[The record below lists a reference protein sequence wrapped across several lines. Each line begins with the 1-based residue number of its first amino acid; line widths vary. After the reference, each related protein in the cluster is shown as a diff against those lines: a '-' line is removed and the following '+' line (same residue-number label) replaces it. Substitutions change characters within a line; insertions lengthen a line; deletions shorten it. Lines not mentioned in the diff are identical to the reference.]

1 MLRDRMAI
9 FHLKAAIISASTGG
23 SAVRAAAYR
32 HAVRMVSHAFT
43 ETTSFTH
50 KAQAMVHAEVALP
63 EDAPEWAENA
73 FGHAAFADALRLV
86 RADVQAQGS
95 DMSEAA
101 MQRAAMARVSERLWN
116 AVEHGEIRLNRIP
129 TRARYAR
136 SLTVALPRE
145 LDQAAQ
151 IALMQGYVRASLSDR
166 GMVADWV
173 IHDKS
178 DGNPHAHIMLTT
190 RDLGSAD
197 WGRKRHD
204 WNARDVLSDLRSDWA
219 QHANLA
225 LERAGFNE
233 RIDHRSNHARGIYL
247 APDSYNPH
255 VADHARRQGE
265 TAREA
270 LRCSDVA
277 DANALYLQHHPEHIL
292 VVVQAQRAVFTRG
305 DIVAAFEDRL
315 MLTETELAGLVGE
328 AMGSGGAVRLVQN
341 SPDGQAQYVTTTRAS
356 EMQHLEILARA
367 MAIAGPAAG
376 SGPVAGSG
384 PTAPGIGLLAGSG
397 LTPDQRV
404 AAEAMLSPAP
414 LTLVKGYAGTGKTF
428 TLGEVARVWQ
438 ARGYEVLGGAASGKA
453 TQELGGLQ
461 GVRTASLAAWDAR
474 WSRGEAP
481 ERGRFVFIMDE
492 AGMVGAGQ
500 WARIAGV
507 VSKMGGKLIA
517 VGDPEQLQPVSD
529 LPGWAAV
536 ERGVSQATAG
546 APVAALSSVRRQ
558 RSMADR
564 MATEALARG
573 GAEIA
578 PAIRHY
584 IDKGALRL
592 ERGVLNDPVSAL
604 AAAYYKTGPGTAAT
618 GADCARIALAYTN
631 REVWALND
639 AIRAQALARGE
650 IDQAGIRDYGTITR
664 IDRTTPTHE
673 RIAVPL
679 ALGPGDRVMLTRPH
693 RGLDLPRSAFG
704 TVVDTRAGGI
714 DLLVDG
720 SPGAVT
726 LDLATFRDLDYG
738 YAATIHKSQGVTVD
752 HTLVLGHGRMNRH
765 AIYVALTR
773 HRDSVTVFGRAGH
786 LSCPAD
792 LITLAHAPGH
802 LSIDIEDGPHAAGPA
817 RSMVASA
824 AMLGLGAR
832 GDWLGSGVSVETGAA
847 CGGVSFLDDASLMA
861 VAERVSGLLASDY
874 IQGDPVWKSGHDG
887 AAAGRVQYAQDP
899 TRVIDDLI
907 RQRSVFRAD
916 DVAGVLS
923 RLVAEPET
931 FLRLFREAMS
941 HRDLVVLAEDGGDGL
956 GRVYSTGA
964 QVRGELAAVDLGTRL
979 ALGAAPEYAPALA
992 MTSGDA
998 VDLNAGQRVALA
1010 HGCEPGRLRLIR
1022 GEAGTG
1028 KTLVAAR
1035 LAAVYRRADWQVV
1048 GLTPTGA
1055 GLDALRDAGLP
1066 GGRTL
1071 RQFTR
1076 DRGSG
1081 RLRLDPG
1088 TVVVLDDAGR
1098 LGGREAGELLADIE
1112 ASGAKLI
1119 ALMDGGL
1126 QGPLEAGPVLRA
1138 VETRVGSARL
1148 EDMHWRTAERA
1159 EALRLVAAGDARG
1172 VEMLRET
1179 GVIHA
1184 DGTLRGA
1191 AAAVALRYLADGQAD
1206 KIALAWSRAEA
1217 DLLTRAIRA
1226 GLDELHA
1233 FRAGFEPETGGAFAG
1248 LKPGDRIRF
1257 IASAR
1262 WQKDRPGR
1270 HAPPRIR
1277 AGETAELVGRDGG
1290 RLRLRIE
1297 GRSPQT
1303 GRMDVRDVVYA
1314 PNSELPDW
1322 RFAFAGTIH
1331 GEMGRARDSVHVL
1344 AAPGLNLHLLDL
1356 TVTVPCAAARVG
1368 EVMGRIL
1375 RRTASA
1381 PSVIDYGFDASLGAR
1396 EALRG
1401 QVYQEAAGTGR
1412 TGMVRAVARLR
1423 DLAGLAGDPGAAAR
1437 VLPRG
1442 LEGAVLA
1449 EVIGAAILH
1458 DGAAPEGEDR
1468 LAVERVVRDMSD
1480 PRAWRRVLRR
1490 VPSTLP
1496 GAADDLA
1503 AAVAGRDGA
1512 GRLLTPARI
1521 LARGALTAQ
1530 AMGEDRVAALFERGL
1545 GLYGKRAGAAR
1556 LLGQPEDL
1564 VAPQRDRQTEAAW
1577 PDPESRPE
1585 RRLRPE
1591 RGRSAVIGPPR
1602 GQPRQRWRLDIGRL
1616 LGDVPRADTI
1626 MAEQVLEGLAGMF
1639 GLGPRAGRSRRSGR
1653 HAALR
1658 YAAWQ
1663 AAERSGA
1670 GGHATG
1676 AGDDRHATPPEQVPE
1691 ANRVVAPR
1699 RAPVSG
1705 PELHAGPADAE
1716 ADLASPVS
1724 DYTDGEWQKFLRER
1738 QADIDEYVKEKM
1750 AEVKMA
1756 PEYAGV
1762 ALQMACAL
1770 TDRIPAASKVH
1781 QLPLPADIARM
1792 LARADTCSD
1801 LPQEKVNTIARGI
1814 AEDRAAFESKIA
1826 FARELVAG
1834 DQQIGT
1840 HRANPDPFYENLF
1853 VAQLRK
1859 DSGYGRPDRQHPMR
1873 LNSDALQERYTD
1885 EVDMRVTDDLVS
1897 GLAMPTKE
1905 EHLVARLSLLPDRS
1919 EDEANIAT
1927 ALNEALRWGRPM
1939 EGAKLQHERA
1949 AVLQG
1954 LGSAGDIDEWDAEN
1968 LLARLYRSHT
1978 YREIRALADP
1988 ERDLPGTMLPID
2000 DAARGAAAHGYA
2012 KSAQVA
2018 NDILSGFV
2026 WRPHMQQHGLEIT
2039 ESPSMSDGLG
2049 MWM

>member
-1 MLRDRMAI
+1 M
-9 FHLKAAIISASTGG
+9 
-23 SAVRAAAYR
+23 
-32 HAVRMVSHAFT
+32 
-43 ETTSFTH
+43 
-50 KAQAMVHAEVALP
+50 
-63 EDAPEWAENA
+63 
-73 FGHAAFADALRLV
+73 
-86 RADVQAQGS
+86 
-95 DMSEAA
+95 
-101 MQRAAMARVSERLWN
+101 
-116 AVEHGEIRLNRIP
+116 
-129 TRARYAR
+129 
-136 SLTVALPRE
+136 
-145 LDQAAQ
+145 
-151 IALMQGYVRASLSDR
+151 
-166 GMVADWV
+166 
-173 IHDKS
+173 
-178 DGNPHAHIMLTT
+178 
-190 RDLGSAD
+190 
-197 WGRKRHD
+197 
-204 WNARDVLSDLRSDWA
+204 
-219 QHANLA
+219 
-225 LERAGFNE
+225 
-233 RIDHRSNHARGIYL
+233 
-247 APDSYNPH
+247 
-255 VADHARRQGE
+255 ADHARRQGE

-270 LRCSDVA
+270 HRCSDVA
-277 DANALYLQHHPEHIL
+277 DANALYLQQHPTHIL

-305 DIVAAFEDRL
+305 DIKAGFQDRL
-315 MLTETELAGLVGE
+315 MLTETELAGLVAE
-328 AMGSGGAVRLVQN
+328 AMGSGAAVRLVQN
-341 SPDGQAQYVTTTRAS
+341 SPDGQAQYVTTARAA
-356 EMQHLEILARA
+356 EMQRLEILARA
-367 MAIAGPAAG
+367 MAIPGPAAAI
-376 SGPVAGSG
+376 GPVAGSG

-397 LTPDQRV
+397 LTPDQRL

-438 ARGYEVLGGAASGKA
+438 ARGFEVLGGAASGKA

-461 GVRTASLAAWDAR
+461 GMRTASLAAWDAR
-474 WSRGEAP
+474 WSRGERP
-481 ERGRFVFIMDE
+481 KRDRFVFIMDE

-507 VSKMGGKLIA
+507 VKAMGGKLIA

-536 ERGVSQATAG
+536 ERGVSQATRG

-592 ERGVLNDPVSAL
+592 DSGVLNDPVSAL
-604 AAAYYKTGPGTAAT
+604 AAAYYKTGPGKAGD
-618 GADCARIALAYTN
+618 GAGCARIALACTN

-679 ALGPGDRVMLTRPH
+679 AVGPGDRVMLTRPH

-704 TVVDTRAGGI
+704 TVVATRAGEI

-720 SPGAVT
+720 SSRAVT

-802 LSIDIEDGPHAAGPA
+802 LSIDIEDGPHAAGPPGG
-817 RSMVASA
+817 MVASA

-832 GDWLGSGVSVETGAA
+832 GDWLGSGVSVETGAT
-847 CGGVSFLDDASLMA
+847 CGGVSFLGDASLMA
-861 VAERVSGLLASDY
+861 VAERMSGLLASDY
-874 IQGDPVWKSGHDG
+874 IHGDPILKSGHDG

-979 ALGAAPEYAPALA
+979 ALGAAAVDAPALA

-1055 GLDALRDAGLP
+1055 GLDALRDAGLT

-1081 RLRLDPG
+1081 RLQLDPG

-1148 EDMHWRTAERA
+1148 EDMHWRTPWRA

-1172 VEMLRET
+1172 VEMLREA
-1179 GVIHA
+1179 GVIQA
-1184 DGTLRGA
+1184 DGTVRDA
-1191 AAAVALRYLADGQAD
+1191 AAAVALHYLTDGWDD

-1233 FRAGFEPETGGAFAG
+1233 GRAGFEPETGGAFAG

-1257 IASAR
+1257 IAAGR
-1262 WQKDRPGR
+1262 WQKDRPGKVV
-1270 HAPPRIR
+1270 PPRIR

-1290 RLRLRIE
+1290 RLRLRIDE

-1331 GEMGRARDSVHVL
+1331 GEMGRARDSVHLL

-1356 TVTVPCAAARVG
+1356 TVTVPCAAARLG

-1401 QVYQEAAGTGR
+1401 QVYQEAAGSAR
-1412 TGMVRAVARLR
+1412 TGMARAVARLR

-1480 PRAWRRVLRR
+1480 ARAWRRVLRR

-1512 GRLLTPARI
+1512 ARLLTPARI

-1545 GLYGKRAGAAR
+1545 SLYGKRAGAAR
-1556 LLGQPEDL
+1556 LLGRPEDL
-1564 VAPQRDRQTEAAW
+1564 VAPQRDRQMEFAW
-1577 PDPESRPE
+1577 PDPG
-1585 RRLRPE
+1585 LRPE

-1602 GQPRQRWRLDIGRL
+1602 GQRRVRWRLDIGRL

-1639 GLGPRAGRSRRSGR
+1639 GLGPRAGRARRPGR
-1653 HAALR
+1653 HAAGR

-1663 AAERSGA
+1663 AAERSG
-1670 GGHATG
+1670 GGHAISAG
-1676 AGDDRHATPPEQVPE
+1676 AGRHATPAEQVPE

-1705 PELHAGPADAE
+1705 PELHTGPVDAE

-1738 QADIDEYVKEKM
+1738 QAVIDEYVKEKM
-1750 AEVKMA
+1750 TEAA
-1756 PEYAGV
+1756 AEYAGV

-1770 TDRIPAASKVH
+1770 TDRIPADSKVH

-1792 LARADTCSD
+1792 LKKADACSD
-1801 LPQEKVNTIARGI
+1801 LPQEKVNTIAREI

-1826 FARELVAG
+1826 FARELVAS
-1834 DQQIGT
+1834 DQQIRMY
-1840 HRANPDPFYENLF
+1840 HVSPDPFYEYIF

-1859 DSGYGRPDRQHPMR
+1859 DSGSDRDGQHPMR
-1873 LNSDALQERYTD
+1873 LNAGPLQERYTR
-1885 EVDMRVTDDLVS
+1885 EVDTRVAADLAS
-1897 GLAMPTKE
+1897 GLARPTKE

-1919 EDEANIAT
+1919 EDEASIAA

-1949 AVLQG
+1949 GVLQG
-1954 LGSAGDIDEWDAEN
+1954 LGSAGDIDEWDAQD

-1988 ERDLPGTMLPID
+1988 ERDLPATMLPID

-2018 NDILSGFV
+2018 NHILSGFL
-2026 WRPHMQQHGLEIT
+2026 WRPHMRQHGPEI
-2039 ESPSMSDGLG
+2039 EGPSMSDGLG

>member
-1 MLRDRMAI
+1 MLSDRMAT
-9 FHLKAAIISASTGG
+9 FYLDAAIISACTSS

-32 HAVRMVSHAFT
+32 HAARMVSYAFT
-43 ETTSFTH
+43 ETTSYTRN
-50 KAQAMVHAEVALP
+50 AQAMVHAEVALP

-101 MQRAAMARVSERLWN
+101 MQRAAVARVSEQLWN
-116 AVEHGEIRLNRIP
+116 AVEQGEIRLNRIP
-129 TRARYAR
+129 RRARYAR
-136 SLTVALPRE
+136 SLIVALPRE

-151 IALMQGYVRASLSDR
+151 IALMQGYVRASLCDR

-190 RDLGSAD
+190 RDLGAAD
-197 WGRKRHD
+197 WGRKRRD
-204 WNARDVLSDLRSDWA
+204 WNARDFLSDLRSDWA

-247 APDSYNPH
+247 EPASYNPH
-255 VADHARRQGE
+255 VASHARRQGE
-265 TAREA
+265 IAREA
-270 LRCSDVA
+270 NRCSDVA
-277 DANALYLQHHPEHIL
+277 DANALYLRQHPAHIL

-328 AMGSGGAVRLVQN
+328 AMGSGAAVRLVQN

-356 EMQHLEILARA
+356 EVQHLEILARA
-367 MAIAGPAAG
+367 MAIAGPVA
-376 SGPVAGSG
+376 SFGPD
-384 PTAPGIGLLAGSG
+384 APGIGLLAGSG

-404 AAEAMLSPAP
+404 AAQAMLSPTP

-438 ARGYEVLGGAASGKA
+438 ARGFEVLGGAASGKA
-453 TQELGGLQ
+453 TQELGGIK
-461 GVRTASLAAWDAR
+461 GMRTATLAAWQAR
-474 WSRGEAP
+474 WSRGERP
-481 ERGRFVFIMDE
+481 KRGRFVFIMDE

-500 WARIAGV
+500 WARITGV
-507 VSKMGGKLIA
+507 VAKMGGKLIA

-592 ERGVLNDPVSAL
+592 DSGVLNDPVSAL
-604 AAAYYKTGPGTAAT
+604 AAAYYKTGPGKAPG

-693 RGLDLPRSAFG
+693 RDLDLPRSAFG
-704 TVVDTRAGGI
+704 TVVATRAGGI

-720 SPGAVT
+720 RSRAVT
-726 LDLATFRDLDYG
+726 LDLETFRDLDYG

-802 LSIDIEDGPHAAGPA
+802 LSIDIEDGPHAAGPLG
-817 RSMVASA
+817 SMVASA
-824 AMLGLGAR
+824 AVLGLGAR

-847 CGGVSFLDDASLMA
+847 SGGMGFLGDASLMA
-861 VAERVSGLLASDY
+861 VAERVGGLLASDY

-887 AAAGRVQYAQDP
+887 AAAGRVRYAQDP

-907 RQRSVFRAD
+907 RRRSVFRAD

-923 RLVAEPET
+923 RLVAHPDT
-931 FLRLFREAMS
+931 FLRLFSEAMS

-979 ALGAAPEYAPALA
+979 ALGAAAEYAPALA

-998 VDLNAGQRVALA
+998 VDLSAGQRVAVA

-1076 DRGSG
+1076 DRGTG

-1148 EDMHWRTAERA
+1148 EDMHWRTPWRA

-1172 VEMLRET
+1172 VEMLREAE
-1179 GVIHA
+1179 VIQGG
-1184 DGTLRGA
+1184 GTLRDA
-1191 AAAVALRYLADGQAD
+1191 AAAVAMEYLTDGQAD

-1233 FRAGFEPETGGAFAG
+1233 GRAGFEPEISGAFAG

-1257 IASAR
+1257 IAAGR

-1290 RLRLRIE
+1290 RLRLRIDE
-1297 GRSPQT
+1297 GRNPQT
-1303 GRMDVRDVVYA
+1303 GRMDVRDVLYA

-1331 GEMGRARDSVHVL
+1331 GEMGRARDSVHLLAAPGLNRQVL
-1344 AAPGLNLHLLDL
+1344 AAGLNLHLLDL

-1401 QVYQEAAGTGR
+1401 QVYQEAAGG
-1412 TGMVRAVARLR
+1412 TGMARAVARLR

-1442 LEGAVLA
+1442 LEGEVLA

-1480 PRAWRRVLRR
+1480 PRAWRRVLRT

-1545 GLYGKRAGAAR
+1545 GLYGKRATAAR
-1556 LLGQPEDL
+1556 LLGRPEDL
-1564 VAPQRDRQTEAAW
+1564 VAPQRDTRTEFAW
-1577 PDPESRPE
+1577 PDRG
-1585 RRLRPE
+1585 LRPE

-1602 GQPRQRWRLDIGRL
+1602 GQRRGRWRLDIGRL

-1639 GLGPRAGRSRRSGR
+1639 GLGPRADRDRRPGQ
-1653 HAALR
+1653 HAAGR
-1658 YAAWQ
+1658 YTAWQ
-1663 AAERSGA
+1663 AAERSGTGGYAISA
-1670 GGHATG
+1670 GA
-1676 AGDDRHATPPEQVPE
+1676 
-1691 ANRVVAPR
+1691 
-1699 RAPVSG
+1699 G
-1705 PELHAGPADAE
+1705 PELHAGRVDAE

-1724 DYTDGEWQKFLRER
+1724 DYTDGATTRIVR
-1738 QADIDEYVKEKM
+1738 AHQAKM
-1750 AEVKMA
+1750 AS
-1756 PEYAGV
+1756 EYAGV

-1770 TDRIPAASKVH
+1770 TDRIPADSKVH
-1781 QLPLPADIARM
+1781 QLPLQADIARM
-1792 LARADTCSD
+1792 LKKADSRSD
-1801 LPQEKVNTIARGI
+1801 LPQEKVTTIARGI
-1814 AEDRAAFESKIA
+1814 AEARAAFESKIA
-1826 FARELVAG
+1826 FARELVAS
-1834 DQQIGT
+1834 DQEIRT
-1840 HRANPDPFYENLF
+1840 HADRPDPFYEDMF

-1859 DSGYGRPDRQHPMR
+1859 DSGYGTPDGQHPMR
-1873 LNSDALQERYTD
+1873 LNFDALQERYTD
-1885 EVDMRVTDDLVS
+1885 EVDTRVATDLASDLAV
-1897 GLAMPTKE
+1897 PTKE
-1905 EHLVARLSLLPDRS
+1905 EHLVARLSLLPEHS
-1919 EDEANIAT
+1919 EDEASIAA

-1939 EGAKLQHERA
+1939 EGAKLQQERVE
-1949 AVLQG
+1949 VLQG
-1954 LGSAGDIDEWDAEN
+1954 LGSAGDIDRSDARD

-1988 ERDLPGTMLPID
+1988 ERDLPATMLPID

-2012 KSAQVA
+2012 RSARVA
-2018 NDILSGFV
+2018 NDILSDFV
-2026 WRPHMQQHGLEIT
+2026 WRPHMQQHGLEI
-2039 ESPSMSDGLG
+2039 ESPSMSRGRG
-2049 MWM
+2049 MAM

>member
-1 MLRDRMAI
+1 
-9 FHLKAAIISASTGG
+9 
-23 SAVRAAAYR
+23 
-32 HAVRMVSHAFT
+32 
-43 ETTSFTH
+43 
-50 KAQAMVHAEVALP
+50 
-63 EDAPEWAENA
+63 
-73 FGHAAFADALRLV
+73 
-86 RADVQAQGS
+86 
-95 DMSEAA
+95 
-101 MQRAAMARVSERLWN
+101 
-116 AVEHGEIRLNRIP
+116 
-129 TRARYAR
+129 
-136 SLTVALPRE
+136 
-145 LDQAAQ
+145 
-151 IALMQGYVRASLSDR
+151 
-166 GMVADWV
+166 
-173 IHDKS
+173 
-178 DGNPHAHIMLTT
+178 
-190 RDLGSAD
+190 
-197 WGRKRHD
+197 
-204 WNARDVLSDLRSDWA
+204 
-219 QHANLA
+219 
-225 LERAGFNE
+225 
-233 RIDHRSNHARGIYL
+233 
-247 APDSYNPH
+247 
-255 VADHARRQGE
+255 
-265 TAREA
+265 
-270 LRCSDVA
+270 
-277 DANALYLQHHPEHIL
+277 
-292 VVVQAQRAVFTRG
+292 
-305 DIVAAFEDRL
+305 
-315 MLTETELAGLVGE
+315 
-328 AMGSGGAVRLVQN
+328 
-341 SPDGQAQYVTTTRAS
+341 
-356 EMQHLEILARA
+356 
-367 MAIAGPAAG
+367 
-376 SGPVAGSG
+376 
-384 PTAPGIGLLAGSG
+384 
-397 LTPDQRV
+397 
-404 AAEAMLSPAP
+404 MLSPAS

-461 GVRTASLAAWDAR
+461 GMRTASLAAWDAR

-481 ERGRFVFIMDE
+481 ERDRFVFIMDE

-507 VSKMGGKLIA
+507 VKARGGKLIA

-592 ERGVLNDPVSAL
+592 DSGVLNDPVSAL
-604 AAAYYKTGPGTAAT
+604 AAAYYKTGPGKAPG
-618 GADCARIALAYTN
+618 GAGCARIALACTN

-720 SPGAVT
+720 RSRAVT

-765 AIYVALTR
+765 AVYVALTR

-786 LSCPAD
+786 LNCPAD

-802 LSIDIEDGPHAAGPA
+802 LSIDIEDGPHAAGAPGG
-817 RSMVASA
+817 MVASA

-847 CGGVSFLDDASLMA
+847 SGGMGFLGDASLMA

-874 IQGDPVWKSGHDG
+874 IHGDPVWKSGHDG

-923 RLVAEPET
+923 RLVAAPET

-964 QVRGELAAVDLGTRL
+964 QLRGELAAVDLGTRL
-979 ALGAAPEYAPALA
+979 ALGAAAEYAPALA

-1076 DRGSG
+1076 DRGTG
-1081 RLRLDPG
+1081 RLQLDPG

-1112 ASGAKLI
+1112 ASGARLI

-1126 QGPLEAGPVLRA
+1126 QVPLEAGPVLRA

-1148 EDMHWRTAERA
+1148 EDMHWRTAERV

-1172 VEMLRET
+1172 VEMLREA
-1179 GVIHA
+1179 GVIHG
-1184 DGTLRGA
+1184 DGTLRDA
-1191 AAAVALRYLADGQAD
+1191 AAAVAMRYLTDGQGD

-1217 DLLTRAIRA
+1217 GLLTRAIRA
-1226 GLDELHA
+1226 GLDELHP
-1233 FRAGFEPETGGAFAG
+1233 FRAGFEPETGGTFAG

-1257 IASAR
+1257 IAAGR

-1277 AGETAELVGRDGG
+1277 AGETAQLVGRDGG

-1303 GRMDVRDVVYA
+1303 GRMDVRDVLYA
-1314 PNSELPDW
+1314 PNSDLPDW

-1331 GEMGRARDSVHVL
+1331 GEMGRAHDSVHVL

-1356 TVTVPCAAARVG
+1356 TVTVPCAAARLG

-1401 QVYQEAAGTGR
+1401 QVYQEAAGGGAA
-1412 TGMVRAVARLR
+1412 GMARAVARLC

-1458 DGAAPEGEDR
+1458 DGAAPEGEER
-1468 LAVERVVRDMSD
+1468 LAVERIVRDMSD
-1480 PRAWRRVLRR
+1480 ARAWRRVLKR

-1545 GLYGKRAGAAR
+1545 GLYGKRATAAR
-1556 LLGQPEDL
+1556 LLGRPEDL
-1564 VAPQRDRQTEAAW
+1564 VAPQRDRQTEFAW
-1577 PDPESRPE
+1577 PDPAV
-1585 RRLRPE
+1585 RPE
-1591 RGRSAVIGPPR
+1591 RGRSAVTGPPR
-1602 GQPRQRWRLDIGRL
+1602 GRSRQRWRLDIGRL

-1639 GLGPRAGRSRRSGR
+1639 GLGPRAGRSRRPGR
-1653 HAALR
+1653 HAAAR

-1663 AAERSGA
+1663 AAERSG
-1670 GGHATG
+1670 GGHAIS
-1676 AGDDRHATPPEQVPE
+1676 AGDGWHTTPPEQVPE
-1691 ANRVVAPR
+1691 ASRVVAGRHEPVP
-1699 RAPVSG
+1699 APG
-1705 PELHAGPADAE
+1705 LDTGPADAE
-1716 ADLASPVS
+1716 ADVPSTLP
-1724 DYTDGEWQKFLRER
+1724 DYTDGELQKFLRER
-1738 QADIDEYVKEKM
+1738 QTVIDEFVKEKPAG
-1750 AEVKMA
+1750 AEIA

-1770 TDRIPAASKVH
+1770 TDRIAAASTVH
-1781 QLPLPADIARM
+1781 QLPLAADIARM
-1792 LARADTCSD
+1792 LARADSRSD
-1801 LPQEKVNTIARGI
+1801 LPQEKVNTIAGEI
-1814 AEDRAAFESKIA
+1814 AKDRAAFESKIA
-1826 FARELVAG
+1826 FAKELVAG
-1834 DQQIGT
+1834 AEPIRLDG
-1840 HRANPDPFYENLF
+1840 APPDRFDEDIF
-1853 VAQLRK
+1853 VAQLRT
-1859 DSGYGRPDRQHPMR
+1859 DSGPDADGGHPMR
-1873 LNSDALQERYTD
+1873 LNTHPVRERYSRD
-1885 EVDMRVTDDLVS
+1885 VDRRVTGDLAS
-1897 GLAMPTKE
+1897 GLAVPTKE

-1919 EDEANIAT
+1919 EDEASIAA

-1939 EGAKLQHERA
+1939 EGAKLERERA
-1949 AVLQG
+1949 AVLHR
-1954 LGSAGDIDEWDAEN
+1954 LGSAGDTDPDREDEAEG

-1978 YREIRALADP
+1978 YQEIRALADP
-1988 ERDLPGTMLPID
+1988 ERDLPATMPPID
-2000 DAARGAAAHGYA
+2000 DAARQSAAHGYA
-2012 KSAQVA
+2012 HSAQVA
-2018 NDILSGFV
+2018 DDMLAGFL
-2026 WRPHMQQHGLEIT
+2026 WWPHIRQHGLGIT
-2039 ESPSMSDGLG
+2039 ESQSMSRGRG
-2049 MWM
+2049 MSM

>member
-1 MLRDRMAI
+1 MA
-9 FHLKAAIISASTGG
+9 S
-23 SAVRAAAYR
+23 
-32 HAVRMVSHAFT
+32 
-43 ETTSFTH
+43 
-50 KAQAMVHAEVALP
+50 
-63 EDAPEWAENA
+63 
-73 FGHAAFADALRLV
+73 
-86 RADVQAQGS
+86 
-95 DMSEAA
+95 
-101 MQRAAMARVSERLWN
+101 
-116 AVEHGEIRLNRIP
+116 
-129 TRARYAR
+129 
-136 SLTVALPRE
+136 
-145 LDQAAQ
+145 
-151 IALMQGYVRASLSDR
+151 
-166 GMVADWV
+166 
-173 IHDKS
+173 
-178 DGNPHAHIMLTT
+178 
-190 RDLGSAD
+190 
-197 WGRKRHD
+197 
-204 WNARDVLSDLRSDWA
+204 
-219 QHANLA
+219 
-225 LERAGFNE
+225 
-233 RIDHRSNHARGIYL
+233 
-247 APDSYNPH
+247 
-255 VADHARRQGE
+255 HARRQGE
-265 TAREA
+265 IAREA
-270 LRCSDVA
+270 NRCSDVA
-277 DANALYLQHHPEHIL
+277 DANALYLQQHPEHIL

-305 DIVAAFEDRL
+305 DIKAGFEDRL
-315 MLTETELAGLVGE
+315 MLTETELAGLVAE
-328 AMGSGGAVRLVQN
+328 AMGSGAAVRLVQN
-341 SPDGQAQYVTTTRAS
+341 SPDGQAQYVTTARAS
-356 EMQHLEILARA
+356 EMQRLEILARA
-367 MAIAGPAAG
+367 MAIPGPAAAI
-376 SGPVAGSG
+376 GPVAGSG

-397 LTPDQRV
+397 LTPDQRL

-438 ARGYEVLGGAASGKA
+438 ARGFEVLGGAASGKA

-461 GVRTASLAAWDAR
+461 GMRTASLAAWDAR
-474 WSRGEAP
+474 WSRGERP
-481 ERGRFVFIMDE
+481 KRDRFVFIMDE

-500 WARIAGV
+500 WMRIAGV
-507 VSKMGGKLIA
+507 VEAMGGKLIA

-536 ERGVSQATAG
+536 ERGVSQATRG

-592 ERGVLNDPVSAL
+592 DSGVLNDPVGAL
-604 AAAYYKTGPGTAAT
+604 AAAYYKTGPGKAPD
-618 GADCARIALAYTN
+618 GAGCARLALACTN

-704 TVVDTRAGGI
+704 TVAATRAGEI

-720 SPGAVT
+720 SSRAVT

-802 LSIDIEDGPHAAGPA
+802 LSIDIEDGPHAAGPP
-817 RSMVASA
+817 RGMVASA

-874 IQGDPVWKSGHDG
+874 IHGDPILKSGHDG

-907 RQRSVFRAD
+907 RRRSVFRAD

-979 ALGAAPEYAPALA
+979 ALGAAAVDAPALA
-992 MTSGDA
+992 MASGDA

-1055 GLDALRDAGLP
+1055 GLDALRDAGLT

-1076 DRGSG
+1076 DRGTG
-1081 RLRLDPG
+1081 RLQLDPG

-1126 QGPLEAGPVLRA
+1126 QAPLEAGPVLRA

-1148 EDMHWRTAERA
+1148 EDMQWRTAERA

-1172 VEMLRET
+1172 VEMLREAE
-1179 GVIHA
+1179 VIHA
-1184 DGTLRGA
+1184 DGTVRDA
-1191 AAAVALRYLADGQAD
+1191 AAAVALRYLTDGHAD

-1233 FRAGFEPETGGAFAG
+1233 GRAGFEPETGGAFAG

-1257 IASAR
+1257 IAAGR
-1262 WQKDRPGR
+1262 WQKGRPGKVV
-1270 HAPPRIR
+1270 PPRIR

-1303 GRMDVRDVVYA
+1303 GRMDVRDVLYA
-1314 PNSELPDW
+1314 PNSDLPDW

-1331 GEMGRARDSVHVL
+1331 GEMGRARDSVHLLAAPGLNRQVL
-1344 AAPGLNLHLLDL
+1344 AAGLNLHLLDL
-1356 TVTVPCAAARVG
+1356 TVTVPCAAARLG

-1401 QVYQEAAGTGR
+1401 QVYQEAAGDGR
-1412 TGMVRAVARLR
+1412 TGMARAVARLR

-1480 PRAWRRVLRR
+1480 ARAWRRVLKR

-1503 AAVAGRDGA
+1503 AAVAGRDGV

-1545 GLYGKRAGAAR
+1545 SLYGKRAGAAR
-1556 LLGQPEDL
+1556 LLGRPEDL
-1564 VAPQRDRQTEAAW
+1564 VAPQRDRQTEFAW
-1577 PDPESRPE
+1577 PDPGS
-1585 RRLRPE
+1585 RPE

-1602 GQPRQRWRLDIGRL
+1602 GQRRVRWRLDIGRL

-1639 GLGPRAGRSRRSGR
+1639 GLGPRAGRARRPGQ
-1653 HAALR
+1653 HAARR

-1663 AAERSGA
+1663 AAERSG
-1670 GGHATG
+1670 GGHAISAG
-1676 AGDDRHATPPEQVPE
+1676 AGRHATPAEQVPE
-1691 ANRVVAPR
+1691 ADRVASPAPR
-1699 RAPVSG
+1699 TTLMPGRSWQTV
-1705 PELHAGPADAE
+1705 PA
-1716 ADLASPVS
+1716 ADRRPVS
-1724 DYTDGEWQKFLRER
+1724 DDG
-1738 QADIDEYVKEKM
+1738 A
-1750 AEVKMA
+1750 
-1756 PEYAGV
+1756 
-1762 ALQMACAL
+1762 
-1770 TDRIPAASKVH
+1770 T
-1781 QLPLPADIARM
+1781 AR
-1792 LARADTCSD
+1792 LC
-1801 LPQEKVNTIARGI
+1801 
-1814 AEDRAAFESKIA
+1814 
-1826 FARELVAG
+1826 ARE
-1834 DQQIGT
+1834 
-1840 HRANPDPFYENLF
+1840 
-1853 VAQLRK
+1853 K
-1859 DSGYGRPDRQHPMR
+1859 
-1873 LNSDALQERYTD
+1873 
-1885 EVDMRVTDDLVS
+1885 
-1897 GLAMPTKE
+1897 
-1905 EHLVARLSLLPDRS
+1905 
-1919 EDEANIAT
+1919 
-1927 ALNEALRWGRPM
+1927 
-1939 EGAKLQHERA
+1939 
-1949 AVLQG
+1949 
-1954 LGSAGDIDEWDAEN
+1954 
-1968 LLARLYRSHT
+1968 
-1978 YREIRALADP
+1978 
-1988 ERDLPGTMLPID
+1988 
-2000 DAARGAAAHGYA
+2000 
-2012 KSAQVA
+2012 
-2018 NDILSGFV
+2018 
-2026 WRPHMQQHGLEIT
+2026 
-2039 ESPSMSDGLG
+2039 
-2049 MWM
+2049 

>member
-1 MLRDRMAI
+1 M
-9 FHLKAAIISASTGG
+9 
-23 SAVRAAAYR
+23 
-32 HAVRMVSHAFT
+32 
-43 ETTSFTH
+43 
-50 KAQAMVHAEVALP
+50 
-63 EDAPEWAENA
+63 
-73 FGHAAFADALRLV
+73 
-86 RADVQAQGS
+86 
-95 DMSEAA
+95 
-101 MQRAAMARVSERLWN
+101 
-116 AVEHGEIRLNRIP
+116 
-129 TRARYAR
+129 
-136 SLTVALPRE
+136 
-145 LDQAAQ
+145 
-151 IALMQGYVRASLSDR
+151 
-166 GMVADWV
+166 
-173 IHDKS
+173 
-178 DGNPHAHIMLTT
+178 
-190 RDLGSAD
+190 
-197 WGRKRHD
+197 
-204 WNARDVLSDLRSDWA
+204 
-219 QHANLA
+219 
-225 LERAGFNE
+225 
-233 RIDHRSNHARGIYL
+233 
-247 APDSYNPH
+247 
-255 VADHARRQGE
+255 
-265 TAREA
+265 
-270 LRCSDVA
+270 
-277 DANALYLQHHPEHIL
+277 
-292 VVVQAQRAVFTRG
+292 
-305 DIVAAFEDRL
+305 
-315 MLTETELAGLVGE
+315 
-328 AMGSGGAVRLVQN
+328 
-341 SPDGQAQYVTTTRAS
+341 
-356 EMQHLEILARA
+356 
-367 MAIAGPAAG
+367 
-376 SGPVAGSG
+376 
-384 PTAPGIGLLAGSG
+384 
-397 LTPDQRV
+397 
-404 AAEAMLSPAP
+404 
-414 LTLVKGYAGTGKTF
+414 
-428 TLGEVARVWQ
+428 
-438 ARGYEVLGGAASGKA
+438 
-453 TQELGGLQ
+453 
-461 GVRTASLAAWDAR
+461 RTASLAAWDAR

-481 ERGRFVFIMDE
+481 ERDRFVFIMDE

-592 ERGVLNDPVSAL
+592 DSGVLNDPVSAL
-604 AAAYYKTGPGTAAT
+604 AAAYYKTGPGKAPD

-693 RGLDLPRSAFG
+693 RDLDLPRSAFG
-704 TVVDTRAGGI
+704 TVVATRAGGI

-720 SPGAVT
+720 SSRAVT

-765 AIYVALTR
+765 AVYVALTR

-802 LSIDIEDGPHAAGPA
+802 LSIDIEDGPHAAGAPGG
-817 RSMVASA
+817 MVASA

-847 CGGVSFLDDASLMA
+847 CGGMGFLGDASLMA

-907 RQRSVFRAD
+907 RRRSVFRAD

-923 RLVAEPET
+923 RLVAHPET
-931 FLRLFREAMS
+931 FLRLFSEAMS

-979 ALGAAPEYAPALA
+979 ALGAAAEYAPALA

-998 VDLNAGQRVALA
+998 VDLSAGQRVAVA

-1076 DRGSG
+1076 DRGTG
-1081 RLRLDPG
+1081 RLQLDPG

-1148 EDMHWRTAERA
+1148 EDMHWRTPERA

-1179 GVIHA
+1179 EVIHGG
-1184 DGTLRGA
+1184 GTLRDA
-1191 AAAVALRYLADGQAD
+1191 AAAVAMEYLTDGQGD

-1233 FRAGFEPETGGAFAG
+1233 GRAGFEPETGGAFAG

-1257 IASAR
+1257 IAAGR

-1290 RLRLRIE
+1290 RLRLRIDE
-1297 GRSPQT
+1297 GRNPQT
-1303 GRMDVRDVVYA
+1303 GRMDVRDVLYA

-1331 GEMGRARDSVHVL
+1331 GEMGRARDSVHLLAAPGLNRQVL
-1344 AAPGLNLHLLDL
+1344 AAGLNLHLLDL

-1401 QVYQEAAGTGR
+1401 QVYQEAAGTGAG
-1412 TGMVRAVARLR
+1412 GMARAVARLR
-1423 DLAGLAGDPGAAAR
+1423 DMAGLTSDAEAAAR

-1468 LAVERVVRDMSD
+1468 LAVERIVRDMSD
-1480 PRAWRRVLRR
+1480 ARAWRRVLRT

-1512 GRLLTPARI
+1512 ARLLTPARI

-1556 LLGQPEDL
+1556 LLGRPEDL
-1564 VAPQRDRQTEAAW
+1564 VAPQRDTRTEFAW
-1577 PDPESRPE
+1577 PDRG
-1585 RRLRPE
+1585 LRPE

-1602 GQPRQRWRLDIGRL
+1602 GQRRGRWRLDIGRL

-1639 GLGPRAGRSRRSGR
+1639 GLGPRAGRARRPGQ
-1653 HAALR
+1653 HAAVR

-1670 GGHATG
+1670 GGY
-1676 AGDDRHATPPEQVPE
+1676 ATPAEQVPE

-1699 RAPVSG
+1699 REPVSG
-1705 PELHAGPADAE
+1705 PELHAGRVDAE

-1724 DYTDGEWQKFLRER
+1724 DYTDGATTRIVR
-1738 QADIDEYVKEKM
+1738 AHQAKM
-1750 AEVKMA
+1750 AV
-1756 PEYAGV
+1756 EYAGV

-1770 TDRIPAASKVH
+1770 TDRIPADSKVH

-1792 LARADTCSD
+1792 LKKADSRSD

-1826 FARELVAG
+1826 FARELVAS
-1834 DQQIGT
+1834 
-1840 HRANPDPFYENLF
+1840 APLPDAVYKKSPESFHEDIF
-1853 VAQLRK
+1853 VEQLRT
-1859 DSGYGRPDRQHPMR
+1859 DSGSDRDGEHPMR
-1873 LNSDALQERYTD
+1873 LNSDPVRERYSR
-1885 EVDMRVTDDLVS
+1885 EVDRRVAADLAS
-1897 GLAMPTKE
+1897 GLAVPTKE

-1919 EDEANIAT
+1919 EDEASIAA

-1954 LGSAGDIDEWDAEN
+1954 LGSAGDIDERDAEN

-2012 KSAQVA
+2012 ESAQVA
-2018 NDILSGFV
+2018 SDMLYGFV
-2026 WRPHMQQHGLEIT
+2026 WAPHMRQHGLAIEG
-2039 ESPSMSDGLG
+2039 PSMSDGLA
-2049 MWM
+2049 MEM

>member
-1 MLRDRMAI
+1 M
-9 FHLKAAIISASTGG
+9 
-23 SAVRAAAYR
+23 
-32 HAVRMVSHAFT
+32 
-43 ETTSFTH
+43 
-50 KAQAMVHAEVALP
+50 
-63 EDAPEWAENA
+63 
-73 FGHAAFADALRLV
+73 
-86 RADVQAQGS
+86 
-95 DMSEAA
+95 
-101 MQRAAMARVSERLWN
+101 
-116 AVEHGEIRLNRIP
+116 
-129 TRARYAR
+129 
-136 SLTVALPRE
+136 
-145 LDQAAQ
+145 
-151 IALMQGYVRASLSDR
+151 
-166 GMVADWV
+166 
-173 IHDKS
+173 
-178 DGNPHAHIMLTT
+178 
-190 RDLGSAD
+190 
-197 WGRKRHD
+197 
-204 WNARDVLSDLRSDWA
+204 
-219 QHANLA
+219 
-225 LERAGFNE
+225 
-233 RIDHRSNHARGIYL
+233 
-247 APDSYNPH
+247 
-255 VADHARRQGE
+255 
-265 TAREA
+265 
-270 LRCSDVA
+270 
-277 DANALYLQHHPEHIL
+277 
-292 VVVQAQRAVFTRG
+292 
-305 DIVAAFEDRL
+305 
-315 MLTETELAGLVGE
+315 
-328 AMGSGGAVRLVQN
+328 
-341 SPDGQAQYVTTTRAS
+341 
-356 EMQHLEILARA
+356 
-367 MAIAGPAAG
+367 
-376 SGPVAGSG
+376 
-384 PTAPGIGLLAGSG
+384 
-397 LTPDQRV
+397 
-404 AAEAMLSPAP
+404 
-414 LTLVKGYAGTGKTF
+414 
-428 TLGEVARVWQ
+428 
-438 ARGYEVLGGAASGKA
+438 
-453 TQELGGLQ
+453 
-461 GVRTASLAAWDAR
+461 RTASLAAWDAR

-507 VSKMGGKLIA
+507 VKAMGGKLIA

-592 ERGVLNDPVSAL
+592 DSGVLNDPVSAL
-604 AAAYYKTGPGTAAT
+604 AAAYYKTGPGKAPG
-618 GADCARIALAYTN
+618 GAGCARIALACTN

-704 TVVDTRAGGI
+704 TVVATRAGGI

-802 LSIDIEDGPHAAGPA
+802 LSIDIEDGPHAAGAPG
-817 RSMVASA
+817 SMVASA

-847 CGGVSFLDDASLMA
+847 CGGVSFLGDASLMA

-874 IQGDPVWKSGHDG
+874 IHGDPILKSGHDG

-907 RQRSVFRAD
+907 RRRSVFRAD

-979 ALGAAPEYAPALA
+979 ALGAAAEYAPALA

-998 VDLNAGQRVALA
+998 VDLSAGQRVALA

-1076 DRGSG
+1076 DRGTG
-1081 RLRLDPG
+1081 RLQLDPG

-1148 EDMHWRTAERA
+1148 EDMQWRTPWRA

-1172 VEMLRET
+1172 VEMLREAD
-1179 GVIHA
+1179 VIHA

-1191 AAAVALRYLADGQAD
+1191 AAAVAMRYLADGQPD

-1226 GLDELHA
+1226 GLDELHP

-1257 IASAR
+1257 IAAGR

-1277 AGETAELVGRDGG
+1277 AGETAQLVGRDGG
-1290 RLRLRIE
+1290 RLRLRIDE

-1303 GRMDVRDVVYA
+1303 GRMDVRDVLYA

-1331 GEMGRARDSVHVL
+1331 GEMGRAHDSVHLL

-1401 QVYQEAAGTGR
+1401 QVYQEAAGGGR
-1412 TGMVRAVARLR
+1412 TGMARAVARLR

-1480 PRAWRRVLRR
+1480 ARAWRRVLRR

-1512 GRLLTPARI
+1512 ARLLTPARI

-1556 LLGQPEDL
+1556 LLGRPEDL
-1564 VAPQRDRQTEAAW
+1564 VAPQRDRQMEFAW
-1577 PDPESRPE
+1577 PDPGLRPE

-1602 GQPRQRWRLDIGRL
+1602 GQRRQRWRLDIGRL

-1639 GLGPRAGRSRRSGR
+1639 GLGPRAGRARRPGR

-1663 AAERSGA
+1663 AAERSG
-1670 GGHATG
+1670 GGHAIRAG
-1676 AGDDRHATPPEQVPE
+1676 AGRHATPAEQVPE
-1691 ANRVVAPR
+1691 ANRVVAPH

-1705 PELHAGPADAE
+1705 PGLHTGPADAE
-1716 ADLASPVS
+1716 ADLPSTLP
-1724 DYTDGEWQKFLRER
+1724 DYTDGEWQKFARER
-1738 QADIDEYVKEKM
+1738 QAVIDEFVKEKLT
-1750 AEVKMA
+1750 EVKMA
-1756 PEYAGV
+1756 SEYAGV

-1801 LPQEKVNTIARGI
+1801 LPQEKVNTIAREI

-1834 DQQIGT
+1834 DQQIRT
-1840 HRANPDPFYENLF
+1840 HAARPDRFHEYMF

-1859 DSGYGRPDRQHPMR
+1859 DSGYGTPDRQHPMR

-1885 EVDMRVTDDLVS
+1885 EVDMRVADDLVS

-1919 EDEANIAT
+1919 EDEASIAA

-1949 AVLQG
+1949 GYYRASG
-1954 LGSAGDIDEWDAEN
+1954 
-1968 LLARLYRSHT
+1968 LLA
-1978 YREIRALADP
+1978 I
-1988 ERDLPGTMLPID
+1988 
-2000 DAARGAAAHGYA
+2000 
-2012 KSAQVA
+2012 
-2018 NDILSGFV
+2018 
-2026 WRPHMQQHGLEIT
+2026 
-2039 ESPSMSDGLG
+2039 
-2049 MWM
+2049 

>member
-1 MLRDRMAI
+1 M
-9 FHLKAAIISASTGG
+9 
-23 SAVRAAAYR
+23 
-32 HAVRMVSHAFT
+32 
-43 ETTSFTH
+43 
-50 KAQAMVHAEVALP
+50 
-63 EDAPEWAENA
+63 
-73 FGHAAFADALRLV
+73 
-86 RADVQAQGS
+86 
-95 DMSEAA
+95 
-101 MQRAAMARVSERLWN
+101 
-116 AVEHGEIRLNRIP
+116 
-129 TRARYAR
+129 
-136 SLTVALPRE
+136 
-145 LDQAAQ
+145 
-151 IALMQGYVRASLSDR
+151 
-166 GMVADWV
+166 
-173 IHDKS
+173 
-178 DGNPHAHIMLTT
+178 
-190 RDLGSAD
+190 
-197 WGRKRHD
+197 
-204 WNARDVLSDLRSDWA
+204 
-219 QHANLA
+219 
-225 LERAGFNE
+225 
-233 RIDHRSNHARGIYL
+233 
-247 APDSYNPH
+247 
-255 VADHARRQGE
+255 
-265 TAREA
+265 
-270 LRCSDVA
+270 
-277 DANALYLQHHPEHIL
+277 
-292 VVVQAQRAVFTRG
+292 
-305 DIVAAFEDRL
+305 
-315 MLTETELAGLVGE
+315 
-328 AMGSGGAVRLVQN
+328 RLVQN
-341 SPDGQAQYVTTTRAS
+341 SPDGQAQYVTTARAS
-356 EMQHLEILARA
+356 EVQHLEILARA
-367 MAIAGPAAG
+367 MAIAGPVA
-376 SGPVAGSG
+376 SFGPA
-384 PTAPGIGLLAGSG
+384 APGIGLLAGSG

-404 AAEAMLSPAP
+404 AAQAMLSPTP

-438 ARGYEVLGGAASGKA
+438 ARGFEVLGGAASGKA

-461 GVRTASLAAWDAR
+461 GMRTATLAAWQAR

-592 ERGVLNDPVSAL
+592 DSGVLNDPVSAL
-604 AAAYYKTGPGTAAT
+604 AAAYYKTGPGKAPG
-618 GADCARIALAYTN
+618 GAGCARIALACTN

-704 TVVDTRAGGI
+704 TVVATRADGI

-720 SPGAVT
+720 RSRAVT

-765 AIYVALTR
+765 AVYVALTR

-802 LSIDIEDGPHAAGPA
+802 LSIDIEDGPHAAGA
-817 RSMVASA
+817 LGSMVASA

-847 CGGVSFLDDASLMA
+847 CGGMGFLGDASLMA

-907 RQRSVFRAD
+907 RRRSVFRAD

-923 RLVAEPET
+923 RLVAAPET
-931 FLRLFREAMS
+931 FLRLFCEAMS

-979 ALGAAPEYAPALA
+979 ALGAAAEYAPALA

-998 VDLNAGQRVALA
+998 VDLSAGQRVAVA

-1076 DRGSG
+1076 DRGTG

-1148 EDMHWRTAERA
+1148 EDMHWRTPERA

-1179 GVIHA
+1179 EVIQGG
-1184 DGTLRGA
+1184 GTLRDA
-1191 AAAVALRYLADGQAD
+1191 AAAVAMEYLTDGQAD

-1233 FRAGFEPETGGAFAG
+1233 GRAGFEPETGGAFAG

-1257 IASAR
+1257 IAAGR

-1277 AGETAELVGRDGG
+1277 AGETAQLVGRDGG
-1290 RLRLRIE
+1290 RLRLRIDE
-1297 GRSPQT
+1297 GRNPQT
-1303 GRMDVRDVVYA
+1303 GRMDVRDVLYA

-1331 GEMGRARDSVHVL
+1331 GEMGRARDSVHLLAAPGLNRQVL
-1344 AAPGLNLHLLDL
+1344 AAGLNLHLLDL

-1401 QVYQEAAGTGR
+1401 QVYQEAAGGGR
-1412 TGMVRAVARLR
+1412 TGMARAVARLR

-1480 PRAWRRVLRR
+1480 ARAWRRVLRR

-1556 LLGQPEDL
+1556 LLGRPEDL
-1564 VAPQRDRQTEAAW
+1564 VAPQRDTRTEFAW
-1577 PDPESRPE
+1577 PDRG
-1585 RRLRPE
+1585 LRPE

-1602 GQPRQRWRLDIGRL
+1602 GQRRGRWRLDIGRL

-1639 GLGPRAGRSRRSGR
+1639 GLGPRAGRARRPGQ
-1653 HAALR
+1653 HAAGR

-1670 GGHATG
+1670 GGY
-1676 AGDDRHATPPEQVPE
+1676 ATPAEQVPE
-1691 ANRVVAPR
+1691 ANRVVPE
-1699 RAPVSG
+1699 PVSG
-1705 PELHAGPADAE
+1705 PELHAGRVDAE

-1724 DYTDGEWQKFLRER
+1724 DYTDGATTRIVR
-1738 QADIDEYVKEKM
+1738 AHQAKM
-1750 AEVKMA
+1750 AV
-1756 PEYAGV
+1756 EYAGV

-1770 TDRIPAASKVH
+1770 TDRIPADSKVH
-1781 QLPLPADIARM
+1781 QLPLQADIARM
-1792 LARADTCSD
+1792 LKKADSRSD

-1826 FARELVAG
+1826 FARELVAS
-1834 DQQIGT
+1834 
-1840 HRANPDPFYENLF
+1840 APLPDAVYKKSPESFHEDIF
-1853 VAQLRK
+1853 VEQLRT
-1859 DSGYGRPDRQHPMR
+1859 DSGSDPDGEHPMC

-1885 EVDMRVTDDLVS
+1885 EVDTRVAADLAS
-1897 GLAMPTKE
+1897 GLAVPTKE

-1919 EDEANIAT
+1919 EDEANIAA

-1954 LGSAGDIDEWDAEN
+1954 LGSAGDIDDVGTQ
-1968 LLARLYRSHT
+1968 RT
-1978 YREIRALADP
+1978 C
-1988 ERDLPGTMLPID
+1988 LPGSI
-2000 DAARGAAAHGYA
+2000 AATHIGRSGRWQTR
-2012 KSAQVA
+2012 SATCP
-2018 NDILSGFV
+2018 GPCC
-2026 WRPHMQQHGLEIT
+2026 R
-2039 ESPSMSDGLG
+2039 
-2049 MWM
+2049 

>member
-9 FHLKAAIISASTGG
+9 FRLNAAIISASTSS

-32 HAVRMVSHAFT
+32 HAVRMVSHTFT
-43 ETTSFTH
+43 ETTSFTR

-73 FGHAAFADALRLV
+73 FGHAAFADALCLV

-101 MQRAAMARVSERLWN
+101 IHRAAMARVSERLWN
-116 AVEHGEIRLNRIP
+116 AVEHGEIRLNKFP
-129 TRARYAR
+129 TRAQYAR

-190 RDLGSAD
+190 RELGSAD
-197 WGRKRHD
+197 WGRKRRD
-204 WNARDVLSDLRSDWA
+204 WNARDVLSGLRSDWA

-225 LERAGFNE
+225 LERGGFNE

-255 VADHARRQGE
+255 VANHARRQGE

-270 LRCSDVA
+270 NRCSDVA
-277 DANALYLQHHPEHIL
+277 DANAFYLQQHPAHIL

-305 DIVAAFEDRL
+305 DIVAGFEDRL

-328 AMGSGGAVRLVQN
+328 AMGSGAAVRLVQN

-356 EMQHLEILARA
+356 EMQRLETLARA
-367 MAIAGPAAG
+367 MATPGPAAAT
-376 SGPVAGSG
+376 GPAAAG
-384 PTAPGIGLLAGSG
+384 TGLLAGSG

-404 AAEAMLSPAP
+404 AAQAMLSPAP

-453 TQELGGLQ
+453 TQELGGIK
-461 GVRTASLAAWDAR
+461 GMRTASLAAWDAR

-507 VSKMGGKLIA
+507 VEAMGGKLIA

-592 ERGVLNDPVSAL
+592 DSGVLNDPVSAL
-604 AAAYYKTGPGTAAT
+604 AAAYYKTGPGKAPG
-618 GADCARIALAYTN
+618 GAGCARIALACTN

-704 TVVDTRAGGI
+704 TVVATRAGGI

-720 SPGAVT
+720 SSRAVT

-765 AIYVALTR
+765 AVYVALTR

-802 LSIDIEDGPHAAGPA
+802 LSIDIEDGPHAAGPL

-847 CGGVSFLDDASLMA
+847 CGGMGFLGDASLMA

-874 IQGDPVWKSGHDG
+874 IHGDPVWKSGHDG

-907 RQRSVFRAD
+907 RRRSVFRAD

-923 RLVAEPET
+923 RLVAHPET

-979 ALGAAPEYAPALA
+979 ALGAAAEYAPALA

-1081 RLRLDPG
+1081 RLQLDPG

-1172 VEMLRET
+1172 VEMLRDAD
-1179 GVIHA
+1179 VIHA

-1191 AAAVALRYLADGQAD
+1191 AAAVALRYLMDGQAD

-1217 DLLTRAIRA
+1217 GLLTRAIRA
-1226 GLDELHA
+1226 GLDELHP

-1257 IASAR
+1257 IAAGR

-1303 GRMDVRDVVYA
+1303 GRMDVRDVLYA
-1314 PNSELPDW
+1314 PGADLPDW

-1331 GEMGRARDSVHVL
+1331 GEMGRAHDSVHVL
-1344 AAPGLNLHLLDL
+1344 AAPGLNLHLQDL

-1381 PSVIDYGFDASLGAR
+1381 PRVIDYGFDASLGAR

-1401 QVYQEAAGTGR
+1401 QVYQEAPGGARAGTG
-1412 TGMVRAVARLR
+1412 MARAVARLR

-1512 GRLLTPARI
+1512 GRLLAPARI

-1545 GLYGKRAGAAR
+1545 SLYGKRAGAAR
-1556 LLGQPEDL
+1556 LLGRPEDL

-1639 GLGPRAGRSRRSGR
+1639 GLGPRAGRARRPGQ
-1653 HAALR
+1653 HAAGR

-1663 AAERSGA
+1663 AAERSG
-1670 GGHATG
+1670 GGGYAISAG
-1676 AGDDRHATPPEQVPE
+1676 AGRHATPAEQVPE
-1691 ANRVVAPR
+1691 ANRVVAPH

-1705 PELHAGPADAE
+1705 PGLHTGPADAE

-1738 QADIDEYVKEKM
+1738 QAVIDEYLKEKM
-1750 AEVKMA
+1750 AEAAV
-1756 PEYAGV
+1756 EYAGV

-1770 TDRIPAASKVH
+1770 TDRIPADSKVH

-1792 LARADTCSD
+1792 LKKADACSD
-1801 LPQEKVNTIARGI
+1801 LPQEKVNTIAREI

-1826 FARELVAG
+1826 FARELVAS
-1834 DQQIGT
+1834 DQEIRT
-1840 HRANPDPFYENLF
+1840 HAARPDPFYEYMF

-1859 DSGYGRPDRQHPMR
+1859 DSGSDPDGQHPMR

-1885 EVDMRVTDDLVS
+1885 EVDTRVAADLAS
-1897 GLAMPTKE
+1897 GLARPTKE

-1919 EDEANIAT
+1919 EDEASIAA

-1949 AVLQG
+1949 GVLQG
-1954 LGSAGDIDEWDAEN
+1954 LGSAGDIDMWDAQD

-2012 KSAQVA
+2012 KSARVA
-2018 NDILSGFV
+2018 NDVLTNFS
-2026 WRPHMQQHGLEIT
+2026 WRPHMRRHGLEI

>member
-1 MLRDRMAI
+1 MAI
-9 FHLKAAIISASTGG
+9 FRLNVAIISASTSS

-32 HAVRMVSHAFT
+32 HAVRMVSHTFT

-50 KAQAMVHAEVALP
+50 NAQAMVHAEVALP

-101 MQRAAMARVSERLWN
+101 IHRAAMARVSERLWN
-116 AVEHGEIRLNRIP
+116 AVEHGEIRLNIFPR
-129 TRARYAR
+129 RARYAR

-190 RDLGSAD
+190 RDLGAAD

-204 WNARDVLSDLRSDWA
+204 WNARDVLSGLRSDWA

-225 LERAGFNE
+225 LERGGFNE

-247 APDSYNPH
+247 EPDSYNPH
-255 VADHARRQGE
+255 VANHARRQGE
-265 TAREA
+265 IAREA
-270 LRCSDVA
+270 NRCSDVA
-277 DANALYLQHHPEHIL
+277 DANALYLQQHPAHIL

-328 AMGSGGAVRLVQN
+328 AMGSGAAVRLVQN
-341 SPDGQAQYVTTTRAS
+341 SPDGQAQYVTTARAS
-356 EMQHLEILARA
+356 EMQRLEILARA
-367 MAIAGPAAG
+367 MARAMATPGPA
-376 SGPVAGSG
+376 
-384 PTAPGIGLLAGSG
+384 APGIGLLAGSG

-404 AAEAMLSPAP
+404 AAEAMLSPAS

-461 GVRTASLAAWDAR
+461 GMRTASLAAWDAR

-500 WARIAGV
+500 WARIAGFV
-507 VSKMGGKLIA
+507 EAMGGKLIA

-592 ERGVLNDPVSAL
+592 DSGVLNDPVSAL
-604 AAAYYKTGPGTAAT
+604 AAAYYKTGPGKAPD
-618 GADCARIALAYTN
+618 GADCARIALACTN

-704 TVVDTRAGGI
+704 TVVDTRADGI

-720 SPGAVT
+720 RSRAVT

-802 LSIDIEDGPHAAGPA
+802 LSIDIEDGPHAAGA
-817 RSMVASA
+817 LGSMVASA

-847 CGGVSFLDDASLMA
+847 SGGVSFLDDAALMA

-874 IQGDPVWKSGHDG
+874 IQGDPHLKSGQDG
-887 AAAGRVQYAQDP
+887 AAAGGVQYAQDP

-941 HRDLVVLAEDGGDGL
+941 HPDLVVLAEDGGDGL

-964 QVRGELAAVDLGTRL
+964 QLRGELAAVDLGTRL
-979 ALGAAPEYAPALA
+979 ALGAAAEYAPALA

-998 VDLNAGQRVALA
+998 VDLSAGQRVALA

-1076 DRGSG
+1076 DRGTG

-1179 GVIHA
+1179 EVIHGG
-1184 DGTLRGA
+1184 GTLRDA
-1191 AAAVALRYLADGQAD
+1191 AAAVAMEYLTDGQGD

-1233 FRAGFEPETGGAFAG
+1233 GRAGFEPETGGAFAG

-1257 IASAR
+1257 IAAGR

-1290 RLRLRIE
+1290 RLRLRIDE
-1297 GRSPQT
+1297 GRNPQT
-1303 GRMDVRDVVYA
+1303 GRMDVRDVLYA

-1331 GEMGRARDSVHVL
+1331 GEMGRARDSVHLLAAPGLNRQVL
-1344 AAPGLNLHLLDL
+1344 AAGLNLHLLDL

-1381 PSVIDYGFDASLGAR
+1381 PSVIDYGFDTSLGAR

-1401 QVYQEAAGTGR
+1401 QVYQEAAGG
-1412 TGMVRAVARLR
+1412 TGMARAVARLR

-1442 LEGAVLA
+1442 LEGEVLA

-1480 PRAWRRVLRR
+1480 ARAWRRVLRR

-1556 LLGQPEDL
+1556 LLGRPEDL
-1564 VAPQRDRQTEAAW
+1564 VAPQRDRQMEFAW
-1577 PDPESRPE
+1577 PDPG
-1585 RRLRPE
+1585 LRPE

-1602 GQPRQRWRLDIGRL
+1602 GQRRVRWRLDIGRL

-1639 GLGPRAGRSRRSGR
+1639 GLGPRAGRDRRPGQ
-1653 HAALR
+1653 HAAGR

-1670 GGHATG
+1670 GGY
-1676 AGDDRHATPPEQVPE
+1676 ATPPEQVRE

-1699 RAPVSG
+1699 REPVSG
-1705 PELHAGPADAE
+1705 PELHTGRVDAE

-1724 DYTDGEWQKFLRER
+1724 DYTDGATTRIVR
-1738 QADIDEYVKEKM
+1738 AHQAEM
-1750 AEVKMA
+1750 AV
-1756 PEYAGV
+1756 EYAGV

-1770 TDRIPAASKVH
+1770 TDRIPADSKVH

-1792 LARADTCSD
+1792 LKKADSRSD

-1826 FARELVAG
+1826 FAKELVAG
-1834 DQQIGT
+1834 AEPIRLDGAPRDRFDEDI
-1840 HRANPDPFYENLF
+1840 F
-1853 VAQLRK
+1853 VAQLRT
-1859 DSGYGRPDRQHPMR
+1859 DSGPDADGGHPMR
-1873 LNSDALQERYTD
+1873 LNTHPVRERYSRD
-1885 EVDMRVTDDLVS
+1885 VDRRVTDDLAS
-1897 GLAMPTKE
+1897 GLAVPTKE

-1919 EDEANIAT
+1919 EDEANIAA

-1954 LGSAGDIDEWDAEN
+1954 LGSAGDIDERDAEN

-2000 DAARGAAAHGYA
+2000 DAARRSAAHGYA
-2012 KSAQVA
+2012 NSAQVA
-2018 NDILSGFV
+2018 DDMLSGFL
-2026 WRPHMQQHGLEIT
+2026 WWPHMQQHGLGIT
-2039 ESPSMSDGLG
+2039 ESQSMSRGRG

>member
-1 MLRDRMAI
+1 MVRDSMAT
-9 FHLKAAIISASTGG
+9 FYLNAAIISAGRGG

-32 HAVRMVSHAFT
+32 HAVRMVSHTFT

-50 KAQAMVHAEVALP
+50 KAQAMVHAEIALP

-101 MQRAAMARVSERLWN
+101 MQRAAMARVSEQLWN
-116 AVEHGEIRLNRIP
+116 AVEHGEIRLNKFP
-129 TRARYAR
+129 TRAQYAR
-136 SLTVALPRE
+136 SLIVALPRE

-151 IALMQGYVRASLSDR
+151 IALMQGYVRASFSDR

-190 RDLGSAD
+190 RDLGAAD
-197 WGRKRHD
+197 WGRKRRD
-204 WNARDVLSDLRSDWA
+204 WNARDVLSGLRADWA

-225 LERAGFNE
+225 LERGGFNE
-233 RIDHRSNHARGIYL
+233 RIDHRSNLARGIYL

-255 VADHARRQGE
+255 VASHARRQGE
-265 TAREA
+265 IAREA
-270 LRCSDVA
+270 NRCSDVA
-277 DANALYLQHHPEHIL
+277 DDNALYLQQHPEHIL

-305 DIVAAFEDRL
+305 DIIAAFEDRL

-328 AMGSGGAVRLVQN
+328 AMGSGAAVRLVQN
-341 SPDGQAQYVTTTRAS
+341 SPDGQAQYVTTARAS
-356 EMQHLEILARA
+356 EVQRLETLARA
-367 MAIAGPAAG
+367 MAIAGP
-376 SGPVAGSG
+376 VAGSG
-384 PTAPGIGLLAGSG
+384 PAAPGIGLLAGSG

-404 AAEAMLSPAP
+404 AAQAMLSPAS

-453 TQELGGLQ
+453 TQELGGIK
-461 GVRTASLAAWDAR
+461 GMRTASLAAWDAR

-481 ERGRFVFIMDE
+481 ERDRFVFIMDE

-507 VSKMGGKLIA
+507 VSAMGGKLIA

-592 ERGVLNDPVSAL
+592 DSGVLNDPVSAL
-604 AAAYYKTGPGTAAT
+604 AAAYYKTGPGKAPG
-618 GADCARIALAYTN
+618 GAGCARIALAYTN

-704 TVVDTRAGGI
+704 TVVATRADGI

-720 SPGAVT
+720 RSRAVT

-802 LSIDIEDGPHAAGPA
+802 LSIDIEDGPHAAGA
-817 RSMVASA
+817 LGSMVASA

-847 CGGVSFLDDASLMA
+847 CGGMGFLGDASLMA

-907 RQRSVFRAD
+907 RRRSVFRAD

-923 RLVAEPET
+923 RLVAHPDT

-979 ALGAAPEYAPALA
+979 ALGAAAEYAPALA

-998 VDLNAGQRVALA
+998 VDLSAGQRVALA

-1076 DRGSG
+1076 DRGTG
-1081 RLRLDPG
+1081 RLQLDPG

-1179 GVIHA
+1179 DVIHA

-1217 DLLTRAIRA
+1217 GLLTRAIRA

-1233 FRAGFEPETGGAFAG
+1233 GRAGFEPETGGAFAG

-1257 IASAR
+1257 IAAGR

-1277 AGETAELVGRDGG
+1277 AGETAQLVGRDGG
-1290 RLRLRIE
+1290 RLRLRIDE
-1297 GRSPQT
+1297 GRNPQT
-1303 GRMDVRDVVYA
+1303 GRMDVRDVLYA
-1314 PNSELPDW
+1314 PNSDLPDW

-1331 GEMGRARDSVHVL
+1331 GEMGRAHDSVHVL
-1344 AAPGLNLHLLDL
+1344 AAPGLNLHLQDL

-1381 PSVIDYGFDASLGAR
+1381 PRVIDYGFDASLGAR

-1401 QVYQEAAGTGR
+1401 QVYQEAPGGARAGTG
-1412 TGMVRAVARLR
+1412 MARAVARLR

-1512 GRLLTPARI
+1512 GRLLAPARI

-1545 GLYGKRAGAAR
+1545 SLYGKRAGAAR
-1556 LLGQPEDL
+1556 LLGRPEDL

-1639 GLGPRAGRSRRSGR
+1639 GLGPRAGRARRPGQ
-1653 HAALR
+1653 HAAGR

-1663 AAERSGA
+1663 AAERSG
-1670 GGHATG
+1670 GGGYAISAG
-1676 AGDDRHATPPEQVPE
+1676 AGRHATPAEQVPE
-1691 ANRVVAPR
+1691 ANRVVAPH

-1705 PELHAGPADAE
+1705 PGLHTGPADAE

-1738 QADIDEYVKEKM
+1738 QAVIDEYLKEKM
-1750 AEVKMA
+1750 AEAAV
-1756 PEYAGV
+1756 EYAGV

-1770 TDRIPAASKVH
+1770 TDRIPADSKVH
-1781 QLPLPADIARM
+1781 QLPLQADIARM
-1792 LARADTCSD
+1792 LKKADSRSD

-1826 FARELVAG
+1826 FARELVAS
-1834 DQQIGT
+1834 
-1840 HRANPDPFYENLF
+1840 APLPDAVYKKSPESFHEDIF
-1853 VAQLRK
+1853 VEQLRT
-1859 DSGYGRPDRQHPMR
+1859 DSGSDPDGQHPMR
-1873 LNSDALQERYTD
+1873 LNFDALQERYTD
-1885 EVDMRVTDDLVS
+1885 EVDTRVAADLAS
-1897 GLAMPTKE
+1897 GLARPTKE

-1919 EDEANIAT
+1919 EDEASIAA

-2018 NDILSGFV
+2018 SDILSGFV
-2026 WRPHMQQHGLEIT
+2026 WAPHMRQHGLAIEG
-2039 ESPSMSDGLG
+2039 PSMSDGLA
-2049 MWM
+2049 MEM

>member
-1 MLRDRMAI
+1 MVRASMAI
-9 FHLKAAIISASTGG
+9 FHLKAAIISAGTGG

-32 HAVRMVSHAFT
+32 HAVRMVSYTFT

-116 AVEHGEIRLNRIP
+116 AVEQGEIRLNRIP
-129 TRARYAR
+129 RRAQYAR

-151 IALMQGYVRASLSDR
+151 IALMQGYVRVSFSDR

-190 RDLGSAD
+190 RDLGAAD

-233 RIDHRSNHARGIYL
+233 RIDHRSNHARGICL
-247 APDSYNPH
+247 EPRGHNWHIAER
-255 VADHARRQGE
+255 ARRQGVP
-265 TAREA
+265 AREQQ
-270 LRCSDVA
+270 RYVKVTQ
-277 DANALYLQHHPEHIL
+277 ANALYLQQHPEHIL

-305 DIVAAFEDRL
+305 DIEAGFRDR
-315 MLTETELAGLVGE
+315 MYLTKTELAALVSE
-328 AMGSGGAVRLVQN
+328 AMESGAAVRLVQN
-341 SPDGQAQYVTTTRAS
+341 SPDGQAQYVTTARAS
-356 EMQHLEILARA
+356 EMQRLETLARA
-367 MAIAGPAAG
+367 MATPGPAVGTGLAVD
-376 SGPVAGSG
+376 SG
-384 PTAPGIGLLAGSG
+384 TGLLADSG

-404 AAEAMLSPAP
+404 AAQAMLSPTP

-438 ARGYEVLGGAASGKA
+438 ARGFEVLGGAASGKA
-453 TQELGGLQ
+453 TQELGGVK
-461 GVRTASLAAWDAR
+461 GMRTATLAAWQAR

-481 ERGRFVFIMDE
+481 ERDRFVFIMDE

-592 ERGVLNDPVSAL
+592 ECGVLNDPVSAL
-604 AAAYYKTGPGTAAT
+604 AAAYYKTGPGKAPG

-693 RGLDLPRSAFG
+693 RDLDLPRSAFG
-704 TVVDTRAGGI
+704 TVVATRAGGI

-802 LSIDIEDGPHAAGPA
+802 LSIDIEDGPHAAGAPGGMA
-817 RSMVASA
+817 ASA

-847 CGGVSFLDDASLMA
+847 CGGMGFLGDTSLMA

-907 RQRSVFRAD
+907 RRRSVFRAD

-923 RLVAEPET
+923 RLVAAPDT
-931 FLRLFREAMS
+931 FLRLFSEAMS

-979 ALGAAPEYAPALA
+979 ALGAAAEYAPALA

-998 VDLNAGQRVALA
+998 VDLSAGQRVALA

-1076 DRGSG
+1076 DRGTG

-1148 EDMHWRTAERA
+1148 EDMHWRTPWRA

-1172 VEMLRET
+1172 VEMLREAE
-1179 GVIHA
+1179 VIQGG
-1184 DGTLRGA
+1184 GTLRDA
-1191 AAAVALRYLADGQAD
+1191 AAAVAMEYLTDGQGD

-1233 FRAGFEPETGGAFAG
+1233 GRAGFEPETGGVFAG

-1257 IASAR
+1257 IAAGR

-1290 RLRLRIE
+1290 RLRLRIDE
-1297 GRSPQT
+1297 GRNPQT
-1303 GRMDVRDVVYA
+1303 GRMDVRDVLYA

-1331 GEMGRARDSVHVL
+1331 GEMGRARDSVHLLAAPGLNRQVL
-1344 AAPGLNLHLLDL
+1344 AAGLNLHLLDL

-1401 QVYQEAAGTGR
+1401 QVYQEAAGG
-1412 TGMVRAVARLR
+1412 TGMARAVARLR
-1423 DLAGLAGDPGAAAR
+1423 DLAGLAGDPPPAAR

-1480 PRAWRRVLRR
+1480 ARAWRRVLRR

-1512 GRLLTPARI
+1512 ARLLTPARI

-1556 LLGQPEDL
+1556 LLGRPEDL
-1564 VAPQRDRQTEAAW
+1564 VAPQRDRRTEFAW
-1577 PDPESRPE
+1577 PDRG
-1585 RRLRPE
+1585 LRPE
-1591 RGRSAVIGPPR
+1591 RGRSAVIRPPR
-1602 GQPRQRWRLDIGRL
+1602 SQPRQRWRLDIGRL

-1639 GLGPRAGRSRRSGR
+1639 GLGPRAGRSRRPGR
-1653 HAALR
+1653 HAAGR

-1663 AAERSGA
+1663 AAERSG
-1670 GGHATG
+1670 GGGYAISAG
-1676 AGDDRHATPPEQVPE
+1676 AGRHATPAEQVPE
-1691 ANRVVAPR
+1691 PNRVVAPR
-1699 RAPVSG
+1699 REPVSA

-1724 DYTDGEWQKFLRER
+1724 DYTDAEWQTFLRER
-1738 QADIDEYVKEKM
+1738 
-1750 AEVKMA
+1750 
-1756 PEYAGV
+1756 AG
-1762 ALQMACAL
+1762 C
-1770 TDRIPAASKVH
+1770 H
-1781 QLPLPADIARM
+1781 
-1792 LARADTCSD
+1792 
-1801 LPQEKVNTIARGI
+1801 
-1814 AEDRAAFESKIA
+1814 
-1826 FARELVAG
+1826 
-1834 DQQIGT
+1834 
-1840 HRANPDPFYENLF
+1840 
-1853 VAQLRK
+1853 
-1859 DSGYGRPDRQHPMR
+1859 
-1873 LNSDALQERYTD
+1873 
-1885 EVDMRVTDDLVS
+1885 
-1897 GLAMPTKE
+1897 
-1905 EHLVARLSLLPDRS
+1905 
-1919 EDEANIAT
+1919 
-1927 ALNEALRWGRPM
+1927 
-1939 EGAKLQHERA
+1939 
-1949 AVLQG
+1949 
-1954 LGSAGDIDEWDAEN
+1954 
-1968 LLARLYRSHT
+1968 
-1978 YREIRALADP
+1978 
-1988 ERDLPGTMLPID
+1988 
-2000 DAARGAAAHGYA
+2000 
-2012 KSAQVA
+2012 
-2018 NDILSGFV
+2018 
-2026 WRPHMQQHGLEIT
+2026 
-2039 ESPSMSDGLG
+2039 
-2049 MWM
+2049 

>member
-1 MLRDRMAI
+1 M
-9 FHLKAAIISASTGG
+9 
-23 SAVRAAAYR
+23 
-32 HAVRMVSHAFT
+32 
-43 ETTSFTH
+43 
-50 KAQAMVHAEVALP
+50 
-63 EDAPEWAENA
+63 
-73 FGHAAFADALRLV
+73 
-86 RADVQAQGS
+86 
-95 DMSEAA
+95 
-101 MQRAAMARVSERLWN
+101 
-116 AVEHGEIRLNRIP
+116 
-129 TRARYAR
+129 
-136 SLTVALPRE
+136 
-145 LDQAAQ
+145 
-151 IALMQGYVRASLSDR
+151 
-166 GMVADWV
+166 
-173 IHDKS
+173 
-178 DGNPHAHIMLTT
+178 
-190 RDLGSAD
+190 
-197 WGRKRHD
+197 
-204 WNARDVLSDLRSDWA
+204 
-219 QHANLA
+219 
-225 LERAGFNE
+225 
-233 RIDHRSNHARGIYL
+233 
-247 APDSYNPH
+247 
-255 VADHARRQGE
+255 ADHARRQGE

-270 LRCSDVA
+270 HRCSDVA
-277 DANALYLQHHPEHIL
+277 DANALYLQQHPAHIL

-305 DIVAAFEDRL
+305 DIEAGFRDRL
-315 MLTETELAGLVGE
+315 VLTTTELAGLVAE

-341 SPDGQAQYVTTTRAS
+341 SPDGQAQYVTTARAC
-356 EMQHLEILARA
+356 EMQRLEILARDMARA
-367 MAIAGPAAG
+367 MATPGPAAPG
-376 SGPVAGSG
+376 GPAADG
-384 PTAPGIGLLAGSG
+384 TGLLADSG

-404 AAEAMLSPAP
+404 AAEAMLSPAA

-428 TLGEVARVWQ
+428 TLGEVARLWQ
-438 ARGYEVLGGAASGKA
+438 ARGFEVLGGAASGKA
-453 TQELGGLQ
+453 TQELGGIK
-461 GVRTASLAAWDAR
+461 GMRTASLAAWDAR

-500 WARIAGV
+500 WMRIAGV
-507 VSKMGGKLIA
+507 VEAMGGKLIA

-592 ERGVLNDPVSAL
+592 NSGVLNDPVSAL
-604 AAAYYKTGPGTAAT
+604 AAAYYKTGPGKA
-618 GADCARIALAYTN
+618 GARLALACTN

-679 ALGPGDRVMLTRPH
+679 VIGPGDRVMLTRPH

-704 TVVDTRAGGI
+704 TVVATRAGGI

-720 SPGAVT
+720 SSRAVT

-765 AIYVALTR
+765 AVYVALTR

-802 LSIDIEDGPHAAGPA
+802 LSIDIEDGPGAGVLP
-817 RSMVASA
+817 RGMVASA
-824 AMLGLGAR
+824 AVLGLGAR
-832 GDWLGSGVSVETGAA
+832 GDWLGSGVSVATGAA
-847 CGGVSFLDDASLMA
+847 CGGVSFLGDASLMA

-874 IQGDPVWKSGHDG
+874 IHGDPILRGGHDG

-907 RQRSVFRAD
+907 RCRSVFRAD

-979 ALGAAPEYAPALA
+979 ALGAAAVDAPALA

-1035 LAAVYRRADWQVV
+1035 LAALYRRADWQVV

-1076 DRGSG
+1076 DRGTG
-1081 RLRLDPG
+1081 HLQLDPG

-1126 QGPLEAGPVLRA
+1126 QVPLEAGPVLRA

-1148 EDMHWRTAERA
+1148 EDMQWRTAARA

-1172 VEMLRET
+1172 VEMLREAE
-1179 GVIHA
+1179 VIQA
-1184 DGTLRGA
+1184 GGTLRGA
-1191 AAAVALRYLADGQAD
+1191 AAAVALRYLTDGWDD

-1226 GLDELHA
+1226 GLDELHP
-1233 FRAGFEPETGGAFAG
+1233 FRAVFEPEISGAFAG

-1257 IASAR
+1257 IAAGR

-1277 AGETAELVGRDGG
+1277 AGETAQLVGRDGG

-1331 GEMGRARDSVHVL
+1331 GEMGRAHDSVHLLAAPGLNRQVL
-1344 AAPGLNLHLLDL
+1344 AAGLNLHLLDL

-1375 RRTASA
+1375 RRRCSA

-1401 QVYQEAAGTGR
+1401 QVYQEAAGGGAG
-1412 TGMVRAVARLR
+1412 GMARAVARLR
-1423 DLAGLAGDPGAAAR
+1423 DLAGLAGDPPPAAR

-1458 DGAAPEGEDR
+1458 DGAAPEGQDR

-1480 PRAWRRVLRR
+1480 ARAWRRVLKR

-1503 AAVAGRDGA
+1503 AAVAGRDGV

-1545 GLYGKRAGAAR
+1545 GLYGKRARAAR
-1556 LLGQPEDL
+1556 LLGRPEDL
-1564 VAPQRDRQTEAAW
+1564 VAPQRDRQMEFAW
-1577 PDPESRPE
+1577 PDPGC
-1585 RRLRPE
+1585 
-1591 RGRSAVIGPPR
+1591 GRNADG
-1602 GQPRQRWRLDIGRL
+1602 
-1616 LGDVPRADTI
+1616 VP
-1626 MAEQVLEGLAGMF
+1626 
-1639 GLGPRAGRSRRSGR
+1639 SSGR
-1653 HAALR
+1653 
-1658 YAAWQ
+1658 
-1663 AAERSGA
+1663 
-1670 GGHATG
+1670 
-1676 AGDDRHATPPEQVPE
+1676 
-1691 ANRVVAPR
+1691 
-1699 RAPVSG
+1699 RA
-1705 PELHAGPADAE
+1705 AGPAN
-1716 ADLASPVS
+1716 
-1724 DYTDGEWQKFLRER
+1724 
-1738 QADIDEYVKEKM
+1738 
-1750 AEVKMA
+1750 
-1756 PEYAGV
+1756 AGV
-1762 ALQMACAL
+1762 WISGGFWGMFRAPTQSWRSRFWRVWRECSGWG
-1770 TDRIPAASKVH
+1770 RGPAA
-1781 QLPLPADIARM
+1781 PG
-1792 LARADTCSD
+1792 ARAGMR
-1801 LPQEKVNTIARGI
+1801 RG
-1814 AEDRAAFESKIA
+1814 AMQRGRRRNVPVPAGMRSVPGPGGMQHRLNRCRRQTGLWPRAASQYPPRSCIPVL
-1826 FARELVAG
+1826 RMQRQTWRRPCRTTLM
-1834 DQQIGT
+1834 
-1840 HRANPDPFYENLF
+1840 ANGKSSCGN
-1853 VAQLRK
+1853 
-1859 DSGYGRPDRQHPMR
+1859 G
-1873 LNSDALQERYTD
+1873 
-1885 EVDMRVTDDLVS
+1885 
-1897 GLAMPTKE
+1897 
-1905 EHLVARLSLLPDRS
+1905 RLSLTNM
-1919 EDEANIAT
+1919 EQ
-1927 ALNEALRWGRPM
+1927 RP
-1939 EGAKLQHERA
+1939 
-1949 AVLQG
+1949 G
-1954 LGSAGDIDEWDAEN
+1954 LC
-1968 LLARLYRSHT
+1968 
-1978 YREIRALADP
+1978 
-1988 ERDLPGTMLPID
+1988 
-2000 DAARGAAAHGYA
+2000 ARGRRRRRWNMPVLHCKWPA
-2012 KSAQVA
+2012 
-2018 NDILSGFV
+2018 
-2026 WRPHMQQHGLEIT
+2026 R
-2039 ESPSMSDGLG
+2039 
-2049 MWM
+2049 

>member
-9 FHLKAAIISASTGG
+9 FRLNATIISASRGT

-32 HAVRMVSHAFT
+32 HAVRMVSHAFR

-95 DMSEAA
+95 HMSEAA
-101 MQRAAMARVSERLWN
+101 MQRAAMARVSEQLWN

-129 TRARYAR
+129 RRARYAR
-136 SLTVALPRE
+136 SLIVALPRE

-151 IALMQGYVRASLSDR
+151 IALMQGYVRVSFSDR

-190 RDLGSAD
+190 RDLGAAD
-197 WGRKRHD
+197 WGRKRRD
-204 WNARDVLSDLRSDWA
+204 WNARDFLSDLRSDWA

-247 APDSYNPH
+247 EPDSYNPH
-255 VADHARRQGE
+255 VASHARRQGE
-265 TAREA
+265 IAREA
-270 LRCSDVA
+270 NRCSDVA
-277 DANALYLQHHPEHIL
+277 DANALYLQQHPEHIL

-328 AMGSGGAVRLVQN
+328 AMGSGAAVRLVQN
-341 SPDGQAQYVTTTRAS
+341 SPDGQAQYVTTARAS
-356 EMQHLEILARA
+356 EVQHLEILARA
-367 MAIAGPAAG
+367 MAIAGP
-376 SGPVAGSG
+376 VAGFG
-384 PTAPGIGLLAGSG
+384 PAAPGIGLLAGSG

-404 AAEAMLSPAP
+404 AAQAMLSPTP

-438 ARGYEVLGGAASGKA
+438 ARGFEVLGGAASGKA

-461 GVRTASLAAWDAR
+461 GMRTASLAAWDAR
-474 WSRGEAP
+474 WARGERP
-481 ERGRFVFIMDE
+481 KRGRFVFIMDE

-847 CGGVSFLDDASLMA
+847 CGGVSFLGDASLMA

-1179 GVIHA
+1179 EVIQGG
-1184 DGTLRGA
+1184 GTLRDA
-1191 AAAVALRYLADGQAD
+1191 AAAVAMEYLTDGQAD

-1233 FRAGFEPETGGAFAG
+1233 GRAGFEPETGGAFAG

-1257 IASAR
+1257 IAAGR

-1277 AGETAELVGRDGG
+1277 AGETAQLVGRDGG
-1290 RLRLRIE
+1290 RLRLRIDE
-1297 GRSPQT
+1297 GRNPQT
-1303 GRMDVRDVVYA
+1303 GRMDVRDVLYA

-1331 GEMGRARDSVHVL
+1331 GEMGRARDSVHLL
-1344 AAPGLNLHLLDL
+1344 AAPGLNRHLLDL

-1412 TGMVRAVARLR
+1412 TGMARAVARLR

-1480 PRAWRRVLRR
+1480 ARAWCRVLKR

-1512 GRLLTPARI
+1512 ARLLTPARI

-1556 LLGQPEDL
+1556 LLGRPEDL
-1564 VAPQRDRQTEAAW
+1564 VAPQRDTRTEFAW
-1577 PDPESRPE
+1577 PDPE
-1585 RRLRPE
+1585 LRPE

-1602 GQPRQRWRLDIGRL
+1602 GQRRVRWRLDIGRL

-1639 GLGPRAGRSRRSGR
+1639 GLGPRAGRARRPGQ
-1653 HAALR
+1653 HAAGR

-1663 AAERSGA
+1663 AAERSG
-1670 GGHATG
+1670 GGGYAISAG
-1676 AGDDRHATPPEQVPE
+1676 AGWHATPAEQVRE
-1691 ANRVVAPR
+1691 ANRVVAPHPE
-1699 RAPVSG
+1699 PVSG
-1705 PELHAGPADAE
+1705 PELHAGRADAE

-1724 DYTDGEWQKFLRER
+1724 DYTDGATTRIVR
-1738 QADIDEYVKEKM
+1738 AHQAEM
-1750 AEVKMA
+1750 AV
-1756 PEYAGV
+1756 EYAGV

-1770 TDRIPAASKVH
+1770 TDRIPADSKVH

-1792 LARADTCSD
+1792 LKKADSRSD

-1826 FARELVAG
+1826 FARELVAS
-1834 DQQIGT
+1834 DQRIRT
-1840 HRANPDPFYENLF
+1840 HAARPDSFHEDIF
-1853 VAQLRK
+1853 VEQLRT
-1859 DSGYGRPDRQHPMR
+1859 DSGSDPDGEHPMC
-1873 LNSDALQERYTD
+1873 LNSGPLQERYTD
-1885 EVDMRVTDDLVS
+1885 EVDTRVAADLAS
-1897 GLAMPTKE
+1897 GLAVPTKE

-1919 EDEANIAT
+1919 EDEASIAA

-1954 LGSAGDIDEWDAEN
+1954 LGSAGDIDMWDAED

-2000 DAARGAAAHGYA
+2000 DAARGAAALGYA
-2012 KSAQVA
+2012 ESAQVA
-2018 NDILSGFV
+2018 SDILSGFV
-2026 WRPHMQQHGLEIT
+2026 WRPHMQQHGLAIEG
-2039 ESPSMSDGLG
+2039 PSMSDGLG

>member
-1 MLRDRMAI
+1 M
-9 FHLKAAIISASTGG
+9 
-23 SAVRAAAYR
+23 
-32 HAVRMVSHAFT
+32 
-43 ETTSFTH
+43 
-50 KAQAMVHAEVALP
+50 
-63 EDAPEWAENA
+63 
-73 FGHAAFADALRLV
+73 
-86 RADVQAQGS
+86 
-95 DMSEAA
+95 
-101 MQRAAMARVSERLWN
+101 
-116 AVEHGEIRLNRIP
+116 
-129 TRARYAR
+129 
-136 SLTVALPRE
+136 
-145 LDQAAQ
+145 
-151 IALMQGYVRASLSDR
+151 
-166 GMVADWV
+166 
-173 IHDKS
+173 
-178 DGNPHAHIMLTT
+178 
-190 RDLGSAD
+190 
-197 WGRKRHD
+197 
-204 WNARDVLSDLRSDWA
+204 
-219 QHANLA
+219 
-225 LERAGFNE
+225 
-233 RIDHRSNHARGIYL
+233 
-247 APDSYNPH
+247 
-255 VADHARRQGE
+255 
-265 TAREA
+265 
-270 LRCSDVA
+270 
-277 DANALYLQHHPEHIL
+277 
-292 VVVQAQRAVFTRG
+292 
-305 DIVAAFEDRL
+305 
-315 MLTETELAGLVGE
+315 
-328 AMGSGGAVRLVQN
+328 
-341 SPDGQAQYVTTTRAS
+341 
-356 EMQHLEILARA
+356 
-367 MAIAGPAAG
+367 
-376 SGPVAGSG
+376 
-384 PTAPGIGLLAGSG
+384 
-397 LTPDQRV
+397 
-404 AAEAMLSPAP
+404 
-414 LTLVKGYAGTGKTF
+414 
-428 TLGEVARVWQ
+428 
-438 ARGYEVLGGAASGKA
+438 
-453 TQELGGLQ
+453 
-461 GVRTASLAAWDAR
+461 
-474 WSRGEAP
+474 
-481 ERGRFVFIMDE
+481 
-492 AGMVGAGQ
+492 
-500 WARIAGV
+500 
-507 VSKMGGKLIA
+507 
-517 VGDPEQLQPVSD
+517 
-529 LPGWAAV
+529 
-536 ERGVSQATAG
+536 
-546 APVAALSSVRRQ
+546 
-558 RSMADR
+558 
-564 MATEALARG
+564 
-573 GAEIA
+573 
-578 PAIRHY
+578 
-584 IDKGALRL
+584 
-592 ERGVLNDPVSAL
+592 
-604 AAAYYKTGPGTAAT
+604 
-618 GADCARIALAYTN
+618 
-631 REVWALND
+631 
-639 AIRAQALARGE
+639 
-650 IDQAGIRDYGTITR
+650 
-664 IDRTTPTHE
+664 
-673 RIAVPL
+673 
-679 ALGPGDRVMLTRPH
+679 
-693 RGLDLPRSAFG
+693 
-704 TVVDTRAGGI
+704 
-714 DLLVDG
+714 
-720 SPGAVT
+720 
-726 LDLATFRDLDYG
+726 
-738 YAATIHKSQGVTVD
+738 TVD

-802 LSIDIEDGPHAAGPA
+802 LSIDIEDGPHAAGA
-817 RSMVASA
+817 LGGMVASA

-847 CGGVSFLDDASLMA
+847 CGGVSFLGDASLMA

-874 IQGDPVWKSGHDG
+874 IHGDPVWKSGHDG

-907 RQRSVFRAD
+907 RRRSVFRAD

-979 ALGAAPEYAPALA
+979 ALGAAAEYAPALA

-998 VDLNAGQRVALA
+998 VDLSAGQRVALA

-1076 DRGSG
+1076 DRGTG
-1081 RLRLDPG
+1081 RLQLDPG

-1148 EDMHWRTAERA
+1148 EDMHWRTAERV

-1172 VEMLRET
+1172 VEMLREAE
-1179 GVIHA
+1179 VIHA
-1184 DGTLRGA
+1184 DGTVRGA
-1191 AAAVALRYLADGQAD
+1191 AAAVAMRYLADGWDD

-1226 GLDELHA
+1226 GLDELHEG
-1233 FRAGFEPETGGAFAG
+1233 RAGFEPETGGAFAG

-1257 IASAR
+1257 IAAGR

-1277 AGETAELVGRDGG
+1277 AGETAQLVGRDGG
-1290 RLRLRIE
+1290 RLRLRIDE

-1303 GRMDVRDVVYA
+1303 GRMDVRDVLYA

-1331 GEMGRARDSVHVL
+1331 GEMGRARDSVHLL
-1344 AAPGLNLHLLDL
+1344 AAGLNLHLLDL
-1356 TVTVPCAAARVG
+1356 TVTVPCAAARLG

-1401 QVYQEAAGTGR
+1401 QVYQEAAGGGAA
-1412 TGMVRAVARLR
+1412 GMARAVARLR

-1480 PRAWRRVLRR
+1480 ARAWRRVLKR

-1545 GLYGKRAGAAR
+1545 SLYGKRAGAAR
-1556 LLGQPEDL
+1556 LLGRPEDL
-1564 VAPQRDRQTEAAW
+1564 VAPQRDRQMEFAW
-1577 PDPESRPE
+1577 PDPG
-1585 RRLRPE
+1585 LRPE

-1602 GQPRQRWRLDIGRL
+1602 GQRWRLDIGRL

-1639 GLGPRAGRSRRSGR
+1639 GLGPRAGRARRPGR
-1653 HAALR
+1653 HAAGR

-1663 AAERSGA
+1663 AAERSG
-1670 GGHATG
+1670 GGGYAISAG
-1676 AGDDRHATPPEQVPE
+1676 AGRHATPAEQVPE
-1691 ANRVVAPR
+1691 ANRVVAPHPE
-1699 RAPVSG
+1699 PVSG
-1705 PELHAGPADAE
+1705 PELHTGRVDAE

-1724 DYTDGEWQKFLRER
+1724 DYTDAEWQKFLRER
-1738 QADIDEYVKEKM
+1738 QAVIDEYAKEKM
-1750 AEVKMA
+1750 AEMA
-1756 PEYAGV
+1756 SEYAGV

-1770 TDRIPAASKVH
+1770 TDRIPADSKVH

-1792 LARADTCSD
+1792 LKKADSRSD
-1801 LPQEKVNTIARGI
+1801 LPQEKVNTIAHGI

-1826 FARELVAG
+1826 FARELVAS
-1834 DQQIGT
+1834 DQQIRT
-1840 HRANPDPFYENLF
+1840 HAARPDSFHEYMF

-1859 DSGYGRPDRQHPMR
+1859 VSGSDRDGQHPMR
-1873 LNSDALQERYTD
+1873 LNFDALQDRYTR
-1885 EVDMRVTDDLVS
+1885 EVDMRVAADLAS
-1897 GLAMPTKE
+1897 GLGKPTKE

-1919 EDEANIAT
+1919 EDEASIAA

-1939 EGAKLQHERA
+1939 EGAKLHHERA

-1954 LGSAGDIDEWDAEN
+1954 LGSASDIDRSDARD

-2012 KSAQVA
+2012 RSARVA

-2026 WRPHMQQHGLEIT
+2026 WRPHMQQHGLEI
-2039 ESPSMSDGLG
+2039 ESPSMSRGRG
-2049 MWM
+2049 MAM